1 MYLAVK
7 QQLNNL
13 SKEDYLILRDGMGAY
28 YDLVFKNG
36 NEPSGQDEVNEALR
50 NTLIYDEQN
59 NKVGPFFN
67 LYDRDIVWKLFSE
80 YQSFDGIR
88 QKLSNNIKK

>member
-1 MYLAVK
+1 MYT
-7 QQLNNL
+7 
-13 SKEDYLILRDGMGAY
+13 Y

-36 NEPSGQDEVNEALR
+36 NEPSDQDKVNVALI
-50 NTLIYDEQN
+50 NTLVYDEQN

-67 LYDRDIVWKLFSE
+67 LCDRDKVWKLFSE